1 MKDTTQ
7 NFIEDLR
14 IKLYNTNLL
23 VAAGVDP
30 LAASEIVF
38 GKKIADDTEK
48 IIMGVK
54 EEYNDGK

>member
-23 VAAGVDP
+23 VASGVNP
-30 LAASEIVF
+30 LTASEIVF

-48 IIMGVK
+48 ILAK
-54 EEYNDGK
+54 LNQEEKK

>member
-23 VAAGVDP
+23 VASGVNP
-30 LAASEIVF
+30 LTASEIVF
-38 GKKIADDTEK
+38 GKKIADDTARILDRLNQEEK
-48 IIMGVK
+48 K
-54 EEYNDGK
+54 